1 MGRVR
6 AGMGR
11 SVREGNADR
20 AKRLDGERGRLS
32 KNRERRRRD
41 GELLNLESHLQS
53 LLETFF
59 LQ

>member
-11 SVREGNADR
+11 SVREGNTDR